1 MHRDDWQTTSG
12 RPLRGHV
19 LLREDEEPGG
29 PRLWRRLLVL
39 LLVAGLIGGGLAL
52 YFTPVFRVQEVQVTG
67 AQTLDAYSLTELAGL
82 KGASM
87 FTAPLDEAQER
98 LAALPMVKSVKAERH
113 WPHTVRLVV
122 EERQP
127 WGYWYTQDSEYVVDA
142 DGVVLEGA
150 MPAPDALFIYHRDSS
165 ARFQPGDVIDAD
177 AVHLAQQLL
186 DSLPASLDMGLVR
199 LEYSGRE
206 GLSLLTDAGYRVV
219 LGDSYGLEYKL
230 AVWEALEQRLGRQG
244 IQGHVLDLRFGD
256 RPSLRQEEGERDVSQ

>member
-1 MHRDDWQTTSG
+1 MHRGNWQTASQ
-12 RPLRGHV
+12 RPLRGYV
-19 LLREDEEPGG
+19 LLGEDEEPGG

-52 YFTPVFRVQEVQVTG
+52 YFMPVLRVQEVQVTG
-67 AQTLDAYSLTELAGL
+67 AQTLDAYSLAELAGL

-87 FTAPLDEAQER
+87 FTAPLDDAQER
-98 LAALPMVKSVKAERH
+98 LAALTMVKSVKAERH

-150 MPAPDALFIYHRDSS
+150 MPAPDAPIVYHQDSS
-165 ARFQPGDVIDAD
+165 AQFQPGDVIDAD

-186 DSLPASLDMGLVR
+186 DSLPATLDMGLVR
-199 LEYSGRE
+199 LEYNGRE
-206 GLSLLTDAGYRVV
+206 GLSLLTDAGYRVIV
-219 LGDSYGLEYKL
+219 GDSHGLEYKL
-230 AVWEALEQRLGRQG
+230 AVWQALEQRLGRQQ
-244 IQGHVLDLRFGD
+244 IQGHILDLRFGD
-256 RPSLRQEEGERDVSQ
+256 RPSLRSKEGERDVSQ